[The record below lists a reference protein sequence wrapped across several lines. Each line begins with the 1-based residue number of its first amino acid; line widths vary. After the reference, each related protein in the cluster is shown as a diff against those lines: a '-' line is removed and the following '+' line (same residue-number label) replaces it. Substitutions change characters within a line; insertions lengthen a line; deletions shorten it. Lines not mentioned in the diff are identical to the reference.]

1 MHRLGSLIL
10 LLMLLPVLPA
20 AAQDISADAPPSVAQ
35 AGPDPAD
42 VTSWPGASVDR
53 FGCMLEQDFGGQSQR
68 FGCAVKNYVNR
79 GNPCSA
85 PEAYYEGPQLPG
97 DLATRISPLLQS
109 IDVKYEAGRVQS
121 VTLFFAARHTDSA
134 IRAAFGLPSADA
146 KLPANLIAL
155 DIDGCRPDGP
165 TQICNIVL
173 MEGFRHRGAG
183 DGACGEDMPPDPT
196 TDDEGSGRSG
206 ADTGAGTGTPTK

>member
-97 DLATRISPLLQS
+97 DLATTPPAA
-109 IDVKYEAGRVQS
+109 EE
-121 VTLFFAARHTDSA
+121 TLAAVPDW
-134 IRAAFGLPSADA
+134 RAASLFASPRQTGRADQPTPGVTPDA
-146 KLPANLIAL
+146 LPAGLRDSLYPNA
-155 DIDGCRPDGP
+155 
-165 TQICNIVL
+165 T
-173 MEGFRHRGAG
+173 
-183 DGACGEDMPPDPT
+183 
-196 TDDEGSGRSG
+196 GSQ
-206 ADTGAGTGTPTK
+206 P